1 MEYPKSVRT
10 HATPIPFTRPER
22 SEPIWVDNEA
32 AVYEM
37 LDHLKLAKEIAIDL
51 EHNDKNSYVGLV
63 SLMQISTRDKDWVV
77 DTLCPWRE
85 NLQILNHVFADPKI
99 IKVFHGS
106 TSDMIW
112 LQRDLGLYVVGLF
125 DTYYAAN
132 ALRYPQ
138 RSLAFLLTKH
148 CNFTADKKYQMADWR
163 IRPLPQELLDYA
175 RSDTHYLLYIYD
187 CVRNE
192 LIKQSTPDNDLIE
205 YVLDNSK
212 KESLQVY
219 ERHDYDRDNG
229 LGPNGWLR
237 QLMTRNTKTLTPE
250 QFGVLRALHEWR
262 DQKARELDEGD
273 HTIMSQA
280 FLWTCA
286 ESMPQ
291 NHYQL
296 FHGGRGPAGKAS
308 YYVSQHSQQV
318 LDTIKRG
325 QAAGKTGPT
334 VQEVMDRNADKLS
347 TFRQFKHANPTP
359 KPQDVQR
366 SVAATM
372 QQLAQNGDLH
382 GSASP
387 DPAKTDDSLA
397 LRSKSSQ
404 LWGSMHPTTT
414 FVSLDPTIAQK
425 ALKSIM
431 PMPDHAEVATLVP
444 SAGQGVLPVV
454 ADAVP
459 GTITD
464 NDVRVVEEPDLD
476 VPMATEMATRKRPA
490 DEFDNDDVSLTV
502 PQGAD
507 KFRIT
512 DEGRAPTVRELKKA
526 RKAAEMKIESDARKA
541 DFQPFDYANAQS
553 ILHAPREATSTDTG
567 PPSAKALN
575 PFAKALDTTTG
586 AKRSRMGKE
595 LAGKSHTFRS

>member
-1 MEYPKSVRT
+1 
-10 HATPIPFTRPER
+10 
-22 SEPIWVDNEA
+22 
-32 AVYEM
+32 M
-37 LDHLKLAKEIAIDL
+37 LEELKLAKEIAVDL

-63 SLMQISTRDKDWVV
+63 SLMQISTRDKDWIV
-77 DTLCPWRE
+77 DTLRPWRE
-85 NLQILNHVFADPKI
+85 NLQILNQVFADPKI
-99 IKVFHGS
+99 LKVFHGS
-106 TSDMIW
+106 TSDMVW

-132 ALRYPQ
+132 VLRYPQ
-138 RSLAFLLTKH
+138 RSLAYLLSKH
-148 CNFTADKKYQMADWR
+148 CNFAADKKHQMADWR

-187 CVRNE
+187 CLRNE
-192 LIKQSTPDNDLIE
+192 LVKQSTPDNDLID

-229 LGPNGWLR
+229 LGSNGWLKI
-237 QLMTRNTKTLTPE
+237 LMTRNTKTLTPE

-273 HTIMSQA
+273 HTIMSHA

-296 FHGGRGPAGKAS
+296 FHNGRGPAGKAS
-308 YYVSQHSQQV
+308 YYVSQYSQQV

-325 QAAGKTGPT
+325 QASGKLGPS

-347 TFRQFKHANPTP
+347 TFRQFKHANPNP

-372 QQLAQNGDLH
+372 QQLAQNGDLAH
-382 GSASP
+382 NGISSP
-387 DPAKTDDSLA
+387 SSVNTEGSLA
-397 LRSKSSQ
+397 MRSKSSQ
-404 LWGSMHPTTT
+404 LWGSMHPTVSV
-414 FVSLDPTIAQK
+414 VSLDPTIAQR
-425 ALKSIM
+425 ALEFIL
-431 PMPDHAEVATLVP
+431 PIPDHIEVTSLA
-444 SAGQGVLPVV
+444 SAAGETASPVL
-454 ADAVP
+454 ADTVP
-459 GTITD
+459 GTITN
-464 NDVRVVEEPDLD
+464 NDIRVVDEPDLE
-476 VPMATEMATRKRPA
+476 VPMAMEMATRKRPA
-490 DEFDNDDVSLTV
+490 DEFDNDDVPLSVL
-502 PQGAD
+502 QDAD
-507 KFRIT
+507 RFKVT
-512 DEGRAPTVRELKKA
+512 DEGRPPTIRELKRA
-526 RKAAEMKIESDARKA
+526 RKAAEMKIENDARKA

-553 ILHAPREATSTDTG
+553 ILHAPKEASSTDTG
-567 PPSAKALN
+567 SSSVKALN

-595 LAGKSHTFRS
+595 LAGKSHTFKS

>member
-1 MEYPKSVRT
+1 MLEELKT
-10 HATPIPFTRPER
+10 AT
-22 SEPIWVDNEA
+22 
-32 AVYEM
+32 
-37 LDHLKLAKEIAIDL
+37 EIAIDL

-63 SLMQISTRDKDWVV
+63 SLMQVSTRNKDWVV
-77 DTLCPWRE
+77 DTLRPWRE
-85 NLQILNHVFADPKI
+85 NLQILNQVLADPKI
-99 IKVFHGS
+99 LKVFHGS

-132 ALRYPQ
+132 ILRYPQ
-138 RSLAFLLTKH
+138 RSLAYLLSKH
-148 CNFTADKKYQMADWR
+148 CNFAADKKHQMADWR

-192 LIKQSTPDNDLIE
+192 LVKQSTPENDLID
-205 YVLDNSK
+205 YVLENSK

-237 QLMTRNTKTLTPE
+237 TLMTRNTKTLSPE

-273 HTIMSQA
+273 HTIMTNA

-286 ESMPQ
+286 EVMPQ

-296 FHGGRGPAGKAS
+296 FHSGRGPAGKAS
-308 YYVSQHSQQV
+308 YYVSQNSQQV

-325 QAAGKTGPT
+325 QMDGKSGPT

-347 TFRQFKHANPTP
+347 TFKQFKHANPNP
-359 KPQDVQR
+359 KPQEVQR
-366 SVAATM
+366 SVVATM
-372 QQLAQNGDLH
+372 QRLVQNGETHNRESIDVMETH
-382 GSASP
+382 GSV
-387 DPAKTDDSLA
+387 A

-404 LWGSMHPTTT
+404 LWGSTRPTTSI
-414 FVSLDPTIAQK
+414 VSLDPTVAQR
-425 ALKSIM
+425 ALTSIM
-431 PMPDHAEVATLVP
+431 PLPGRADVTILEPSSGSDIQPILPDT
-444 SAGQGVLPVV
+444 
-454 ADAVP
+454 VP
-459 GTITD
+459 GTKPND
-464 NDVRVVEEPDLD
+464 NIRIVDEPDLN
-476 VPMATEMATRKRPA
+476 VPMDQQMATRKRPA
-490 DEFDNDDVSLTV
+490 DEFDNDAV
-502 PQGAD
+502 PLANSQDAD
-507 KFRIT
+507 KFRVT
-512 DEGRAPTVRELKKA
+512 DEGRPPTMRELKKA
-526 RKAAEMKIESDARKA
+526 RKAAELKIENDARRV

-553 ILHAPREATSTDTG
+553 ILRASQEAVPTNAGSTSV
-567 PPSAKALN
+567 KALN

-586 AKRSRMGKE
+586 AKRNKMGKE